1 MDTTHPT
8 PYREV
13 NRVLLELLSDVQT
26 VLGDHFVGMY
36 LFGSLAGGDFDEDSD
51 IDFVVVTNDD
61 ISDTLF
67 SGLQTAHMRIAM
79 IECWCATEL
88 EGCYLPQ
95 RALRRYIR
103 TDALYP
109 HIDRGKGERL
119 RMKPQDSDWTIHGH
133 MLRETGVVVTGPA
146 PHTLIDPVTPIELR
160 RAVLDILRGWWAP
173 MLDDSLK
180 LNSCGYQSYAV
191 LTMCRMLYTLAF
203 GTIVSKRVAA
213 RWAKE
218 TLGEQWM
225 PLIDRAWVGR
235 HNPELK
241 AHMEDVNATLELIH
255 DTLERTAQATS

>member
-1 MDTTHPT
+1 MDITHPT
-8 PYREV
+8 PYKEV

-36 LFGSLAGGDFDEDSD
+36 LFGSLAGGDFDRDSD
-51 IDFVVVTNDD
+51 IDFIVVTNAD

-67 SGLQTAHMRIAM
+67 SGLQTAHMRIAT
-79 IECWCATEL
+79 IECWCATQL
-88 EGCYLPQ
+88 EGCYLP
-95 RALRRYIR
+95 RPALRRYIR

-133 MLRETGVVVTGPA
+133 VLREAGVVVTGPV
-146 PHTLIDPVTPIELR
+146 PHTLIDPVTPNELR

-173 MLDDSLK
+173 MLDDPLK

-225 PLIDRAWVGR
+225 PLIDRAWAGR

-241 AHMEDVNATLELIH
+241 ARTEDVIATLDLISY
-255 DTLERTAQATS
+255 TLERNAQAPS